1 MCCLVSFEIA
11 FRVFASIKYLFPA
24 RGIKVLG
31 VLLGSLSFIFL
42 FHDVLDDDVQH
53 IDALP
58 RLGDV

>member
-1 MCCLVSFEIA
+1 
-11 FRVFASIKYLFPA
+11 
-24 RGIKVLG
+24 LG